1 MSPLSSLGQISIQQ
15 PYIERLRL
23 AYELSNGN
31 DDIQKYLTGS
41 YVCYN
46 AAAFYILLQKPVL
59 SYDDYDLLT
68 SASTSEWHTN
78 IKRYKSKL
86 WDGKTSIAESS
97 LIQIELAGAKLTT
110 TKYLHVVAKSNL
122 DSQNLTRGIKGY
134 GLQLGD
140 SWQTEFDLKVAA
152 NVSKPHPDYTPN
164 TPCFRF
170 NLNDEQIK
178 NGLKFIISVYSL
190 GV

>member
-1 MSPLSSLGQISIQQ
+1 MGPLSYLGQISIQQ

-59 SYDDYDLLT
+59 NYDDYDLLA
-68 SASTSEWHTN
+68 SASTAEWHTN
-78 IKRYKSKL
+78 IKRYKCKL
-86 WDGKTSIAESS
+86 WDGKSSIPESS
-97 LIQIELAGAKLTT
+97 LIQIELAGAKHAT
-110 TKYLHVVAKSNL
+110 TKYLHVVAKSNK
-122 DSQNLTRGIKGY
+122 DTENLTRGIKGY

-140 SWQTEFDLKVAA
+140 DWRTEFDLKEAA
-152 NVSKPHPDYTPN
+152 KVNKPHPDHSPN
-164 TPCFRF
+164 SPCFRF
-170 NLNDEQIK
+170 NLDDEQIK
-178 NGLKFIISVYSL
+178 AGLKFIISVYSL

>member
-1 MSPLSSLGQISIQQ
+1 MGPLSYLGQISIQQ

-46 AAAFYILLQKPVL
+46 AATFYILLQKPVL
-59 SYDDYDLLT
+59 NYDDYDLLA
-68 SASTSEWHTN
+68 SASTAEWHTN
-78 IKRYKSKL
+78 IKRYKCKL
-86 WDGKTSIAESS
+86 WDGKSLIPESS
-97 LIQIELAGAKLTT
+97 LIQIELAGAKHAT

-122 DSQNLTRGIKGY
+122 DTQNLTRGIKGY

-140 SWQTEFDLKVAA
+140 DWRGEFDLKEAA
-152 NVSKPHPDYTPN
+152 KVNTPHPEYSPN
-164 TPCFRF
+164 SPCFSF
-170 NLNDEQIK
+170 NLNEEQIK
-178 NGLKFIISVYSL
+178 AGLKFIISVYSL
-190 GV
+190 GI